1 MDKDSR
7 LIWKYLAHAHHDF
20 DIDGAGNI
28 YVLTHEI
35 STADLPI
42 PQEESAAF
50 REQLKKPR
58 IDDYIVKLSPDGQEL
73 AKIWLTGTFA
83 RSPFYRRLRLVP
95 YNDNGDFLHANS
107 VRVLARAVPGLPLS
121 RPGQLLVSLR
131 DVSTV
136 ALVDMDGARVI
147 RALSGPW
154 VRQHDAEFLP
164 DGTLLVFDNEGDP
177 DGGRGSRVLEL
188 DPVTSKVKWSYGG
201 REGQPLDSEARGSQ
215 SRLAN
220 GNTLIVESWGGRMVE
235 VTRAGDV
242 VWEFINPVR
251 GGSNESHI
259 PIIHWAERR
268 DPTRDFTPEFRKKL
282 DLE

>member
-1 MDKDSR
+1 
-7 LIWKYLAHAHHDF
+7 
-20 DIDGAGNI
+20 
-28 YVLTHEI
+28 
-35 STADLPI
+35 
-42 PQEESAAF
+42 
-50 REQLKKPR
+50 
-58 IDDYIVKLSPDGQEL
+58 
-73 AKIWLTGTFA
+73 
-83 RSPFYRRLRLVP
+83 
-95 YNDNGDFLHANS
+95 
-107 VRVLARAVPGLPLS
+107 LPLS
-121 RPGQLLVSLR
+121 RAGQLLVSLR

-136 ALVDMDGARVI
+136 ALVDMDGARVV

-177 DGGRGSRVLEL
+177 DGGRGSRVLEV

-220 GNTLIVESWGGRMVE
+220 GNTLIVESWGGRLAE

-251 GGSNESHI
+251 GGSNESRI

-268 DPTRDFTPEFRKKL
+268 DPARDFTPEFRKKL